1 MGEGPQ
7 GLNQFSLRLLFDVVP
22 MAWDLPVCVN
32 MHEAA
37 AFAIWKSNK
46 SGKNYRVISELEHHA
61 IRDASQQ
68 LKGDAVDMVLQ
79 GPPHGKMMRE
89 VRLFVFWHTSV

>member
-32 MHEAA
+32 MHEAV
-37 AFAIWKSNK
+37 AFSTWKSK
-46 SGKNYRVISELEHHA
+46 KEGAHYRVISELEHHA
-61 IRDASQQ
+61 IRDNSQKQ
-68 LKGDAVDMVLQ
+68 RDSSGDLILA
-79 GPPHGKMMRE
+79 GPSHGKMMSE
-89 VRLFVFWHTSV
+89 VNTTVSL

>member
-1 MGEGPQ
+1 
-7 GLNQFSLRLLFDVVP
+7 

-46 SGKNYRVISELEHHA
+46 HGKNYRVISELEHHA

-68 LKGDAVDMVLQ
+68 LKAEGEGAAVDMVLK
-79 GPPHGKMMRE
+79 GPPHGQMMRE
-89 VRLFVFWHTSV
+89 VIFATMCIIVAHNITI